1 MRACAKEREEK
12 DKTVATTKR
21 PSTGETSNAKPN
33 KLQIIHSQNLNASVQ
48 KANGRSALPPGPRSD
63 AKDPHHTPR
72 PCKAHTPP
80 HITTCGD
87 YPRNLRELGE
97 GS

>member
-21 PSTGETSNAKPN
+21 PSNGETSNAKPN

-48 KANGRSALPPGPRSD
+48 KANGRSALPPGPGATQKIPTTRLDPARSI
-63 AKDPHHTPR
+63 HHPTSQRAGTTPG
-72 PCKAHTPP
+72 
-80 HITTCGD
+80 I
-87 YPRNLRELGE
+87 
-97 GS
+97 